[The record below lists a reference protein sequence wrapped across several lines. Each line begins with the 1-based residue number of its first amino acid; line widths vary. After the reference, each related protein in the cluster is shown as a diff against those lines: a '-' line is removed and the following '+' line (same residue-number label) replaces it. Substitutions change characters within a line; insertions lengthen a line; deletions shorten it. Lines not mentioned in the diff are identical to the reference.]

1 MSTSILVLLFFC
13 AVKEISSIDFDA
25 VKEEMFKTNH
35 LLEQLNIP
43 ERKEVV
49 FIMAKNTEKTY
60 NNINSYFL
68 PSSDDLRGIVLI
80 ERIIQNY
87 LQLYFK
93 QINRKIKTPDHLN
106 TSLFDEFEIRY
117 DLMTNVFVVSKN
129 LFDVLC
135 NNTLLKSMRSG
146 LKRSVRTE
154 QLVEPR
160 QNLII
165 GTSGFLFLNEGDK

>member
-60 NNINSYFL
+60 
-68 PSSDDLRGIVLI
+68 SDDLRGIVLI

-87 LQLYFK
+87 LQLYF
-93 QINRKIKTPDHLN
+93 N

>member
-60 NNINSYFL
+60 
-68 PSSDDLRGIVLI
+68 SDDLRGIVLI

-87 LQLYFK
+87 LQLYF
-93 QINRKIKTPDHLN
+93 N

-117 DLMTNVFVVSKN
+117 DLMINVFVVSKN

>member
-87 LQLYFK
+87 LQLYF
-93 QINRKIKTPDHLN
+93 N

-117 DLMTNVFVVSKN
+117 DLMINVFVVSKN

>member
-60 NNINSYFL
+60 
-68 PSSDDLRGIVLI
+68 SDDLRGIVLI

>member
-87 LQLYFK
+87 LQLYF
-93 QINRKIKTPDHLN
+93 N